1 MVSSSSTNR
10 LAFPP
15 IYPSRPGHRYELA
28 LCLNFCG
35 SARFG
40 CYLVM
45 EPTLFQARFA
55 SLLPTCHAWP
65 QFFRQHRIVGRT
77 RTLELAILDQQDAQ
91 RHQAKGQKENDD
103 CYNDGCHGLV
113 CSWRSSTSNSA
124 TGRFFFENRPVQR
137 HPHPLVQSFPSTSN
151 SATGR
156 FLFRKWTRSTAP
168 PSPGSVIPGNF
179 TGLRSRSAGNEKG
192 RGRCATPPLSISI

>member
-124 TGRFFFENRPVQR
+124 TGRF
-137 HPHPLVQSFPSTSN
+137 
-151 SATGR
+151 
-156 FLFRKWTRSTAP
+156 LFRKWTRSTAP